1 MKRNDED
8 FFQFE
13 KERNGIGLLKKI
25 KITAIVSVLI
35 FNFLVFI
42 SIFRMKSDY
51 DFNKKILSNGKKYEK
66 SLNLNKFGK
75 TGKEMEEI
83 GYEGKSH

>member
-1 MKRNDED
+1 
-8 FFQFE
+8 
-13 KERNGIGLLKKI
+13 LKY
-25 KITAIVSVLI
+25 L
-35 FNFLVFI
+35 
-42 SIFRMKSDY
+42 
-51 DFNKKILSNGKKYEK
+51 KKYEK